1 MGGSVGNVM
10 ENYLFNNS
18 RGKIMASRETLFQY
32 VFSFRLSFIRKN
44 ATFTCMNYE
53 SSPLCVQIFFYLGS
67 YPFTYIY
74 IHISCCNLS

>member
-18 RGKIMASRETLFQY
+18 RGKIMATRETLFQY

-53 SSPLCVQIFFYLGS
+53 SSPLVRSNILLSRFVSFYV
-67 YPFTYIY
+67 YIY
-74 IHISCCNLS
+74 TYFVVI